1 MKWNESR
8 KSLREWVVPPDPSTN
23 HNIACDLHHGG
34 TAQWFFRGS
43 MFGEWKSDGSLLWIY
58 GKPGSGKTIL
68 CSAIVQDIV
77 ALSEAGS
84 ASMAYFYFDFR
95 DLDKQHIRNLLP
107 SLLIQL
113 SAQSDRRRD
122 ILSRLY
128 LAHDNGEK
136 KPRVGVMIQCL
147 RDMLTIDDQRPIYI
161 ILDAL
166 DECPNSSG
174 IPSPREQVVALVK
187 DLVNLGL
194 PHLHICVTSRPEF
207 DIRATLGPLA
217 LHSVSLHDQSG
228 QKKDIVD
235 YVHSV
240 VYSDS
245 ETMMKKW
252 REGDKKMVVEALSEK
267 ADGMFRWVFCQLE
280 TLRQC
285 LPQSVRRTLNELP
298 ESLDETYERVMMEI
312 KKANQVH
319 AYRMLQCLTVAVRPL
334 SVAELA
340 ELLAFDF
347 NVAKGGIPKL
357 NSNWRWED
365 HEQAVLSTCSSLIA
379 LVPGDGSPVV
389 QFSHFSVKEFLMSD
403 RLATSTGEISQ
414 YHISLEDAH
423 TVLAQASLSVLLRDP
438 DVTNSAGSAP
448 LALYAAEHWVAHAQV
463 ENVASR
469 IRDGMQRLFDPD
481 QPYFEAWVRLHDPDT
496 GYTPPDMADPEPGA
510 RSLYYAALCGF
521 HELVEHLIVKYPQY
535 ASALGGQ
542 RGTALHSAS
551 FAGHLQIVRL
561 LLQHGVSVDVRDNV
575 NGSPLQWASMEGH
588 FDVVECLLDHGADVD
603 LQDDHHKS
611 SLTLA
616 AFHGKIDIVRVLLEH
631 NPDVHCRDNSGRTP
645 LHDAIYGANRDATKG
660 DHFRIV
666 QLLLEHGA

>member
-1 MKWNESR
+1 
-8 KSLREWVVPPDPSTN
+8 LREWVFPPDPSTN

-34 TAQWFFRGS
+34 TAQWFFQGS
-43 MFGEWKSDGSLLWIY
+43 MFGEWKSTGSLLWIY

-68 CSAIVQDIV
+68 CSAIVQDIIS
-77 ALSEAGS
+77 LSEAGL
-84 ASMAYFYFDFR
+84 ASVAYFYFDFR

-113 SAQSDRRRD
+113 SSQSDPRRD

-136 KPRVGVMIQCL
+136 KPRVSVMTQCL
-147 RDMLTIDDQRPIYI
+147 RDMLTITDQRPIYV

-187 DLVNLGL
+187 DLVDLRL
-194 PHLHICVTSRPEF
+194 PHLHICITSRPEF

-228 QKKDIVD
+228 QKQDIVD

-252 REGDKKMVVEALSEK
+252 READKKMVVDALSEK

-347 NVAKGGIPKL
+347 DVAKDGIPEL
-357 NSNWRWED
+357 NSDWRWED
-365 HEQAVLSTCSSLIA
+365 HEQAVLSTCSSLITV
-379 LVPGDGSPVV
+379 VPDEESPVV

-403 RLATSTGEISQ
+403 RLATSTGDISQ
-414 YHISLEDAH
+414 YHISLEDSH
-423 TVLAQASLSVLLRDP
+423 TVLAQACLGFLLRDP
-438 DVTNSAGSAP
+438 DVTNGADSAP
-448 LALYAAEHWVAHAQV
+448 LARYAAEHWVTHARV
-463 ENVASR
+463 KNVASR
-469 IRDGMQRLFDPD
+469 IRDGMEQLFDPD
-481 QPYFEAWVRLHDPDT
+481 QPYFEAWV
-496 GYTPPDMADPEPGA
+496 E
-510 RSLYYAALCGF
+510 LY
-521 HELVEHLIVKYPQY
+521 
-535 ASALGGQ
+535 
-542 RGTALHSAS
+542 
-551 FAGHLQIVRL
+551 
-561 LLQHGVSVDVRDNV
+561 D
-575 NGSPLQWASMEGH
+575 
-588 FDVVECLLDHGADVD
+588 FD
-603 LQDDHHKS
+603 
-611 SLTLA
+611 
-616 AFHGKIDIVRVLLEH
+616 
-631 NPDVHCRDNSGRTP
+631 
-645 LHDAIYGANRDATKG
+645 
-660 DHFRIV
+660 
-666 QLLLEHGA
+666 